1 VSSEAGKVGATR
13 RDFLSLAAAAV
24 IAPTAGQAAD
34 LPADHDKLRLLRKPA
49 GEERTIV
56 LGGDYFLDHRL
67 SEAANPAEV
76 FDVFR
81 EADASFANLEGG
93 LSTVGSA
100 DLGGFKWGP
109 NLRGNPALVSELK
122 WAGIRAVSVAN
133 NHTGNFG
140 REALLET
147 LSHLDKAG
155 IAHSGAGRNIDE
167 AFAACCLD
175 ARGLKVGICSFYS
188 YIPDIEADD
197 VATEQKPGIAVSRAD
212 HVVLQPAAAV
222 DTSRL
227 TVAPSYLART
237 VVPPHYDTLAPRYND
252 LQRMKNAVSEAAGK
266 ADLVVVSIHFHW
278 GFHGKSYLPPL
289 QRTVAQEL
297 IDAGADLFVGHGP
310 HTVRGVEIYKQK
322 PIIYSVGNLVLRD
335 ESKVTLSEVEKSIN
349 QGVTHQGMVAR
360 VIFERKAVREV
371 ELLPISILPDGCPQ
385 FAAPERAMM
394 TTQRVMGLSAALD
407 TDVAAKEWFGVV
419 KP

>member
-1 VSSEAGKVGATR
+1 VTSESRKVGATR

-24 IAPTAGQAAD
+24 VAPTARQAAN
-34 LPADHDKLRLLRKPA
+34 LPADQDKLRLLRRPA
-49 GEERTIV
+49 GDERSIV

-67 SEAANPAEV
+67 SEGANPTEV

-81 EADASFANLEGG
+81 QADAAFANLEGG
-93 LSTVGSA
+93 LSTAGSA
-100 DLGGFKWGP
+100 ELGGFKWGP
-109 NLRGNPALVSELK
+109 NVRGNPALVSELK

-155 IAHSGAGRNIDE
+155 IAHSGAGRNIDD
-167 AFAACCLD
+167 AFAACYVD

-188 YIPDIEADD
+188 YITDIEADD
-197 VATEQKPGIAVSRAD
+197 VATEEKPGIAVSRAD

-227 TVAPSYLART
+227 RVAPSYLART

-252 LQRMKNAVSEAAGK
+252 LQRMKKAVGEAAG
-266 ADLVVVSIHFHW
+266 H
-278 GFHGKSYLPPL
+278 
-289 QRTVAQEL
+289 
-297 IDAGADLFVGHGP
+297 ADLFVGHGP

-335 ESKVTLSEVEKSIN
+335 ESKITLSEVEKSLN
-349 QGVTHQGMVAR
+349 QEVTHQGMVAR
-360 VIFERKAVREV
+360 VIFEKKAVREV

-407 TDVAAKEWFGVV
+407 TDVAAKEWFGLV
-419 KP
+419 KL